1 MVALIPVQDMES
13 SMRNTLNE
21 IYFGKTK
28 DIVNDLRFEYE
39 HSFIHASTFS
49 FDRAPPCVLP
59 LILILILYSS
69 VASVKAEK
77 QKEAMQKE
85 IAKALTMRRNK

>member
-1 MVALIPVQDMES
+1 MEN

-28 DIVNDLRFEYE
+28 DIVNDLR
-39 HSFIHASTFS
+39 
-49 FDRAPPCVLP
+49 
-59 LILILILYSS
+59 S

-77 QKEAMQKE
+77 AKVDMQKE
-85 IAKALTMRRNK
+85 IAKALTLRRNK